1 MTDPVFSKSKLIKP
15 GASNLRPIKDFVRP
29 KLNSEFKEKPALTTK
44 VNLRNKFGIIQEFLV
59 IFIFHEKELIRN
71 YLGIPIPI

>member
-1 MTDPVFSKSKLIKP
+1 VKKNQELDT
-15 GASNLRPIKDFVRP
+15 
-29 KLNSEFKEKPALTTK
+29 LTTK
-44 VNLRNKFGIIQEFLV
+44 ENLRNKFGIIQEFLE